1 MEPGVPN
8 KDQESCSVIAL
19 SSALR
24 ETLPHLDTICAAS
37 FVAEARTAFP
47 DTKNPFLLMEELALK
62 DFVVTARRFTA
73 CGCPATENQHI
84 EVTYVRPE
92 STPTTRPIHLQA
104 ACSSLGQSV
113 PCKCDRCKA
122 LTVAVHSIDGTPE
135 YIALETPRHRVTTE
149 GEIITDED
157 FPGLYQESQRPIY
170 VNGLPYRLTAV
181 ICTTPNH
188 FLTVVPRG
196 RIFLKVDDGNPVTR
210 LKPKD
215 VVTLFRGSL
224 VTFLARLHSVRAPE
238 CSLMYHRIIRHPRQT
253 PLHSQARARRVS
265 QPPKDAD
272 RSGHRHWTSQA
283 NRHRI
288 IESSKGATPRCTHQP
303 PPPAN
308 ARHQRVTSCPNPLA
322 VARGSRVRHLRP
334 QHFVRPPSPSPAER
348 RLSPAHMDREHLRQ
362 VRWRRI

>member
-1 MEPGVPN
+1 MKPGVPN
-8 KDQESCSVIAL
+8 KDQESCAAIAL

-24 ETLPHLDTICAAS
+24 ETLPRLDTTWAAS

-62 DFVVTARRFTA
+62 DFVVTARRFTV
-73 CGCPATENQHI
+73 CGCPATENQQI
-84 EVTYVRPE
+84 GVTYVRTE

-181 ICTTPNH
+181 LCT
-188 FLTVVPRG
+188 
-196 RIFLKVDDGNPVTR
+196 K
-210 LKPKD
+210 
-215 VVTLFRGSL
+215 SL
-224 VTFLARLHSVRAPE
+224 S
-238 CSLMYHRIIRHPRQT
+238 
-253 PLHSQARARRVS
+253 
-265 QPPKDAD
+265 D
-272 RSGHRHWTSQA
+272 SGA
-283 NRHRI
+283 A
-288 IESSKGATPRCTHQP
+288 GP
-303 PPPAN
+303 
-308 ARHQRVTSCPNPLA
+308 
-322 VARGSRVRHLRP
+322 HLL
-334 QHFVRPPSPSPAER
+334 EGG
-348 RLSPAHMDREHLRQ
+348 
-362 VRWRRI
+362 